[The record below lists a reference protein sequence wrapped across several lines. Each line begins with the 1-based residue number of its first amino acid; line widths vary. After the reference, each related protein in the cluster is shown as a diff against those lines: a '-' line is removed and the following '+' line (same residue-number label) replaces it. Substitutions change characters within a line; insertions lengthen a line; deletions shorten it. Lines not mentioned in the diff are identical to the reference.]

1 METWIPVVLA
11 IVTPA
16 LAGIG
21 WLVKSSRDAQVNREL
36 ALAKQVHELQQEV
49 KALLQDRIQ
58 YELVR
63 FKSIDQTMG
72 VLNQIL
78 DRLKEDGK

>member
-21 WLVKSSRDAQVNREL
+21 WLVKSARDAQVNREL
-36 ALAKQVHELQQEV
+36 ALAKEVHELQQEV
-49 KALLQDRIQ
+49 KNLLQDRIQ

-63 FKSIDQTMG
+63 FKSIDQTMS